1 MKTNKKTTRPDFYP
15 TNSLSEWD
23 RRIRA
28 AQQLCELMGVE
39 FIGMEA
45 PIAWARA
52 IKRGDPQ
59 FLPSHSH
66 RRMAAIRKHS
76 KDQLQS
82 LIDSL
87 LT

>member
-28 AQQLCELMGVE
+28 AQQLCELITHLQTG
-39 FIGMEA
+39 ISGSN
-45 PIAWARA
+45 
-52 IKRGDPQ
+52 DNPQ